1 MEPVLVL
8 VAPAG
13 VDLSPLTQRL
23 WAERIAHR
31 VIDQADG
38 QQCLYLA
45 DGRHAP
51 QVKQWLEEWQAGQIT
66 PLPAEA
72 VEPKLWQGLLQLLV
86 TPLSTFI
93 LLLLP
98 AVFIWMHFS
107 TGWQSWVS
115 AGADYWPEQRFDPGV
130 YWQLGVWELWRPTLL
145 HFSLLHLLFNSL
157 WWWILAR
164 RVEQHEGVKPLLV
177 LLLVCGLM
185 GNMVQWW
192 YAGPAF
198 GGISGVTLGL
208 LGWVGFRQRRRNI
221 DYQIPRMLLPVMVGW
236 LLLTISADTLVPG
249 LSGTAHGAHLGGL
262 ISGFILAMLW
272 PVKTVSRDTEFK

>member
-8 VAPAG
+8 VAPAA

-31 VIDQADG
+31 VIEQEG

-45 DGRHAP
+45 DAGHAP
-51 QVKQWLEEWQAGQIT
+51 QVKQWLEEWQAGQIS
-66 PLPAEA
+66 PLPPEA
-72 VEPKLWQGLLQLLV
+72 VEPKIWHGLLQLLA
-86 TPLSTFI
+86 TPFSTFI

-98 AVFIWMHFS
+98 AVFAWMHFS
-107 TGWQSWVS
+107 ADWQNWLSS
-115 AGADYWPEQRFDPGV
+115 GAELWPEQRFNLAT
-130 YWQLGVWELWRPTLL
+130 YWQLGFWDLWRPTLL
-145 HFSLLHLLFNSL
+145 HFSVLHLLFNSL

-164 RVEQHEGVKPLLV
+164 RIEQQEGWLPLLV
-177 LLLVCGLM
+177 LLLACGLI
-185 GNMVQWW
+185 GNVVQWW

-249 LSGTAHGAHLGGL
+249 LSGTAHGAYLGGL
-262 ISGFILAMLW
+262 ICGFILAIVW
-272 PVKTVSRDTEFK
+272 PVKAVVRDTEF

>member
-8 VAPAG
+8 VAPAA

-31 VIDQADG
+31 VIDQEG

-45 DGRHAP
+45 DAGHAP
-51 QVKQWLEEWQAGQIT
+51 QVKQWLEEWQAGQIS
-66 PLPAEA
+66 PLPPEA
-72 VEPKLWQGLLQLLV
+72 VEPKIWHGLLQLLA
-86 TPLSTFI
+86 TPFSTFI

-98 AVFIWMHFS
+98 AVFAWMHFS
-107 TGWQSWVS
+107 ADWQNWLSS
-115 AGADYWPEQRFDPGV
+115 GAELWPEQRFNLAT
-130 YWQLGVWELWRPTLL
+130 YWQLGFWDLWRPTLL
-145 HFSLLHLLFNSL
+145 HFSVLHLLFNSL

-164 RVEQHEGVKPLLV
+164 RIEQQEGWLPLLV
-177 LLLVCGLM
+177 LLLACGLI
-185 GNMVQWW
+185 GNVVQWW

-249 LSGTAHGAHLGGL
+249 LSGTAHGTYLGGL
-262 ISGFILAMLW
+262 ICGFILAIVW
-272 PVKTVSRDTEFK
+272 PVKAVVRDTDF

>member
-8 VAPAG
+8 VAPAA

-31 VIDQADG
+31 VIEQEG

-45 DGRHAP
+45 DAGHAP
-51 QVKQWLEEWQAGQIT
+51 QVKQWLEEWQAGQIS
-66 PLPAEA
+66 PLPPEA
-72 VEPKLWQGLLQLLV
+72 VEPKIWHGLLQLLA
-86 TPLSTFI
+86 TPFSTFI

-98 AVFIWMHFS
+98 AVFAWMHFS
-107 TGWQSWVS
+107 ADWQNWLSS
-115 AGADYWPEQRFDPGV
+115 GAELWPEQRFNLAT
-130 YWQLGVWELWRPTLL
+130 YWQLGFWDLWRPTLL
-145 HFSLLHLLFNSL
+145 HFSVLHLLFNSL

-164 RVEQHEGVKPLLV
+164 RIEQQEGWLPLLV
-177 LLLVCGLM
+177 LLLACGLI
-185 GNMVQWW
+185 GNVVQWW

-236 LLLTISADTLVPG
+236 LLLTISADTFVPG

-262 ISGFILAMLW
+262 ICGFILAIVW
-272 PVKTVSRDTEFK
+272 PVKAVVRDTEF